1 MTTDIVVPVLG
12 ESVTEATI
20 AKWLKQP
27 GDIVAVD
34 EPIVELE
41 TEKATVELGA
51 PNAGVLAEILA
62 AEGEDV
68 AVGAVI
74 GRIQPGD
81 VPRAAEPR
89 AETEVTRPPE
99 ARAKA
104 TAEPAPGPAPEPAP
118 AAAAPPRAESDLD
131 PRTVQRTGPGNRI
144 STEDLRNF
152 LGEGSDASR
161 SGPAARKLLAEH
173 GLEASAVPASGP
185 GGRITKGDVLARVA
199 SGAAA
204 APAAPAAS
212 PTSSAEPAPRERRE
226 KMTRLRRTIAARLV
240 EAQSTAAILTTFNEI
255 DMSAVMAARARH
267 KDAFEK
273 KHGVRLGFTS
283 FFAKAVVAAL
293 RDVPEV
299 NGEIDGEEIVFKNYY
314 HLGMAVSAPSGLVVP
329 VIRDCDRKSFA
340 EIEATLADLAERA
353 RDGKLS
359 PDEMRGGTFT
369 ISNGGVF
376 GSLLS
381 TPILNRP
388 QSGILGLHKIEDR
401 PIALDGQVVIR
412 PMMYVALSYDH
423 RLVDGREAVTF
434 LVRVKQ
440 AIEDPE
446 RLLLDV

>member
-1 MTTDIVVPVLG
+1 LTTDIVVPVLG

-20 AKWLKQP
+20 AKWLKKT
-27 GDIVAVD
+27 GDVVAVD

-74 GRIQPGD
+74 GRIAPAEGA
-81 VPRAAEPR
+81 RAPEPK
-89 AETEVTRPPE
+89 PE
-99 ARAKA
+99 IAARAKPA
-104 TAEPAPGPAPEPAP
+104 ASEPARPVVPAVAPAPAP
-118 AAAAPPRAESDLD
+118 AAPRVDSDLN
-131 PRTVQRTGPGNRI
+131 PRTARRTAPGNRI
-144 STEDLRNF
+144 SAEDLRSF
-152 LGEGSDASR
+152 LGESAGDASR

-173 GLEASAVPASGP
+173 GLEASAVPATGP
-185 GGRITKGDVLARVA
+185 GGRVTKGDVLARVA
-199 SGAAA
+199 AGAPV
-204 APAAPAAS
+204 PAAPSAS
-212 PTSSAEPAPRERRE
+212 APSSAPREQRV

-255 DMSAVMAARARH
+255 DMSAVIAARARH

-273 KHGVRLGFTS
+273 RHGVRLGFTS

-293 RDVPEV
+293 REVPEV
-299 NGEIDGEEIVFKNYY
+299 NAEIDGDEIVFKSYY
-314 HLGMAVSAPSGLVVP
+314 DLGMAVSAPTGLVVP

-340 EIEATLADLAERA
+340 EIEAALADLAERA

-401 PIALDGQVVIR
+401 PVAHDGQVVIR

>member
-1 MTTDIVVPVLG
+1 M
-12 ESVTEATI
+12 
-20 AKWLKQP
+20 
-27 GDIVAVD
+27 
-34 EPIVELE
+34 
-41 TEKATVELGA
+41 
-51 PNAGVLAEILA
+51 AEQ
-62 AEGEDV
+62 G
-68 AVGAVI
+68 
-74 GRIQPGD
+74 
-81 VPRAAEPR
+81 
-89 AETEVTRPPE
+89 
-99 ARAKA
+99 
-104 TAEPAPGPAPEPAP
+104 
-118 AAAAPPRAESDLD
+118 LD
-131 PRTVQRTGPGNRI
+131 P
-144 STEDLRNF
+144 
-152 LGEGSDASR
+152 GE
-161 SGPAARKLLAEH
+161 
-173 GLEASAVPASGP
+173 VPATGP
-185 GGRITKGDVLARVA
+185 GGRITKGDVLEHAA
-199 SGAAA
+199 AKPGAAA
-204 APAAPAAS
+204 PPAAPAPAPAPEPAS
-212 PTSSAEPAPRERRE
+212 TADAPREQRVR
-226 KMTRLRRTIAARLV
+226 MTRLRRTIAARLV
-240 EAQSTAAILTTFNEI
+240 EAQATAAILTTFNEI
-255 DMSAVMAARARH
+255 DMSAVIAARARH

-293 RDVPEV
+293 REVPEV
-299 NGEIDGEEIVFKNYY
+299 NAEIDGEEIVYKNYY
-314 HLGMAVSAPSGLVVP
+314 DLGMAVSAPTGLVVP

-340 EIEATLADLAERA
+340 EIEAALADLAERA

>member
-1 MTTDIVVPVLG
+1 VTTDIVVPVLG

-20 AKWLKQP
+20 AKWLKQQ
-27 GDIVAVD
+27 GDVVAVD

-62 AEGEDV
+62 AEGQDV

-74 GRIQPGD
+74 GRIQA
-81 VPRAAEPR
+81 VEAAHAPDAKPQV
-89 AETEVTRPPE
+89 AER
-99 ARAKA
+99 
-104 TAEPAPGPAPEPAP
+104 PAPPPAQAAKP
-118 AAAAPPRAESDLD
+118 AAAPPPATPSPAPASAPDLD
-131 PRTVQRTGPGNRI
+131 PRAVRRSAPGNRI
-144 STEDLRNF
+144 SADDLRGF
-152 LGEGSDASR
+152 LGETTADAER

-173 GLEASAVPASGP
+173 GLAASAVPATGP
-185 GGRITKGDVLARVA
+185 GGRVTKGDVLAHLG

-204 APAAPAAS
+204 APAAPEAA
-212 PTSSAEPAPRERRE
+212 PAARERRV

-255 DMSAVMAARARH
+255 DMSAVIAARARH
-267 KDAFEK
+267 KEAFEK

-293 RDVPEV
+293 RDLPEV
-299 NGEIDGEEIVFKNYY
+299 NGEIDGDEIVFKDYY
-314 HLGMAVSAPSGLVVP
+314 DLGMAVSAPTGLVVP
-329 VIRDCDRKSFA
+329 VIRECDRKSFA
-340 EIEATLADLAERA
+340 EIEAALADLAERA

-359 PDEMRGGTFT
+359 PDEMRGATFT

-381 TPILNRP
+381 TPILNPP

-401 PIALDGQVVIR
+401 PIAQNGQVVIR

>member
-27 GDIVAVD
+27 GDTVAVD
-34 EPIVELE
+34 EPVVELE

-51 PNAGVLAEILA
+51 PNAGVLSEILA
-62 AEGEDV
+62 AEGQDV

-74 GRIQPGD
+74 GRITPGESARAPEPKPETA
-81 VPRAAEPR
+81 VGEAPRAAEP
-89 AETEVTRPPE
+89 VS
-99 ARAKA
+99 
-104 TAEPAPGPAPEPAP
+104 AP
-118 AAAAPPRAESDLD
+118 AAAPPPPRSAAEPD
-131 PRTVQRTGPGNRI
+131 PRSARRSAPGDRI
-144 STEDLRNF
+144 SAEDLKSF
-152 LGEGSDASR
+152 LGEADPSR

-173 GLEASAVPASGP
+173 GLDPGAVAASGP
-185 GGRITKGDVLARVA
+185 GGRITKSDVLAAAAQGSRPA
-199 SGAAA
+199 AAAGAAA
-204 APAAPAAS
+204 
-212 PTSSAEPAPRERRE
+212 EPREHRV

-293 RDVPEV
+293 REVPEV
-299 NGEIDGEEIVFKNYY
+299 NAEIEGEEIVFKNHYD
-314 HLGMAVSAPSGLVVP
+314 LGMAVSAPTGLVVP

-340 EIEATLADLAERA
+340 EIEASLGELAARA

-359 PDEMRGGTFT
+359 PDDMRGGTFT

-401 PIALDGQVVIR
+401 PIALEGQAVIR

>member
-1 MTTDIVVPVLG
+1 VTTDIVVPVLG

-20 AKWLKQP
+20 AKWLKKP
-27 GDIVAVD
+27 GDVVAVD
-34 EPIVELE
+34 EPVVELE

-51 PNAGVLAEILA
+51 PSAGVLAEVLA
-62 AEGEDV
+62 DEGADV

-74 GRIQPGD
+74 GRIAPSD
-81 VPRAAEPR
+81 AARA
-89 AETEVTRPPE
+89 PE
-99 ARAKA
+99 AKP
-104 TAEPAPGPAPEPAP
+104 AEQVREPTPEPARAEAP
-118 AAAAPPRAESDLD
+118 KPAPPSAEADLD
-131 PRTVQRTGPGNRI
+131 PRRAKRSAPGNRI
-144 STEDLRNF
+144 SAEDLQSF
-152 LGEGSDASR
+152 LGDTADVSR
-161 SGPAARKLLAEH
+161 SGPAARKLLAER
-173 GLEASAVPASGP
+173 GLDAGEVTATGP
-185 GGRITKGDVLARVA
+185 GGRVTKGDVLAHT
-199 SGAAA
+199 A
-204 APAAPAAS
+204 APAPSPAAAETPAPAAAS
-212 PTSSAEPAPRERRE
+212 APREQRV

-240 EAQSTAAILTTFNEI
+240 EAQATAAILTTFNEI

-293 RDVPEV
+293 REVPEV
-299 NGEIDGEEIVFKNYY
+299 NAEIDGEEIVFKNYY
-314 HLGMAVSAPSGLVVP
+314 DLGMAVSAPTGLVVP

-340 EIEATLADLAERA
+340 EIESALAELAARA

>member
-1 MTTDIVVPVLG
+1 
-12 ESVTEATI
+12 
-20 AKWLKQP
+20 
-27 GDIVAVD
+27 
-34 EPIVELE
+34 
-41 TEKATVELGA
+41 
-51 PNAGVLAEILA
+51 
-62 AEGEDV
+62 
-68 AVGAVI
+68 
-74 GRIQPGD
+74 
-81 VPRAAEPR
+81 
-89 AETEVTRPPE
+89 
-99 ARAKA
+99 
-104 TAEPAPGPAPEPAP
+104 
-118 AAAAPPRAESDLD
+118 
-131 PRTVQRTGPGNRI
+131 
-144 STEDLRNF
+144 
-152 LGEGSDASR
+152 
-161 SGPAARKLLAEH
+161 
-173 GLEASAVPASGP
+173 
-185 GGRITKGDVLARVA
+185 
-199 SGAAA
+199 
-204 APAAPAAS
+204 
-212 PTSSAEPAPRERRE
+212 
-226 KMTRLRRTIAARLV
+226 MTRLRRTIAARLV
-240 EAQSTAAILTTFNEI
+240 EAQHTAAILTTFNEI

-293 RDVPEV
+293 REVPEV
-299 NGEIDGEEIVFKNYY
+299 NAEIDGEEIVFKNHYD
-314 HLGMAVSAPSGLVVP
+314 LGMAVSAPTGLVVP
-329 VIRDCDRKSFA
+329 VIRDCDQKSFA
-340 EIEATLADLAERA
+340 EIESALAELAARA

>member
-1 MTTDIVVPVLG
+1 VTTDIVVPVLG

-27 GDIVAVD
+27 GDAVAVD

-74 GRIQPGD
+74 GRIKPSEG
-81 VPRAAEPR
+81 AA
-89 AETEVTRPPE
+89 
-99 ARAKA
+99 
-104 TAEPAPGPAPEPAP
+104 APEPRRETAVRDAP
-118 AAAAPPRAESDLD
+118 RAPEVAKAAAPPASPPHTAAPAQARPDLD
-131 PRTVQRTGPGNRI
+131 PTTVSRTAPGNRI
-144 STEDLRNF
+144 SAEDLRSF
-152 LGEGSDASR
+152 LGEPADDASR

-173 GLEASAVPASGP
+173 GLEATAVPASGP
-185 GGRITKGDVLARVA
+185 GGRVTKGDVLAHI
-199 SGAAA
+199 AAQP
-204 APAAPAAS
+204 PATTAR
-212 PTSSAEPAPRERRE
+212 SAAPREERV

-240 EAQSTAAILTTFNEI
+240 EAQATAAILTTFNEI
-255 DMSAVMAARARH
+255 DMSAVMAARSRH

-273 KHGVRLGFTS
+273 KHGVRLGFSS

-293 RDVPEV
+293 REVPEV
-299 NGEIDGEEIVFKNYY
+299 NAEIDGDEIVFKNYY
-314 HLGMAVSAPSGLVVP
+314 HLGMAVSAPTGLVVP

-340 EIEATLADLAERA
+340 EIEAALADLAERA

-401 PIALDGQVVIR
+401 PIAQGGEVVVR

-440 AIEDPE
+440 AIESPE

>member
-27 GDIVAVD
+27 GDVVTVD
-34 EPIVELE
+34 EPVVELE

-51 PNAGVLAEILA
+51 PAAGVLAEVLA
-62 AEGEDV
+62 AEGADV

-74 GRIQPGD
+74 GRITPGE
-81 VPRAAEPR
+81 A
-89 AETEVTRPPE
+89 
-99 ARAKA
+99 ARAPEPKA
-104 TAEPAPGPAPEPAP
+104 QAAVIEAPREPAHTPEVSAEPA
-118 AAAAPPRAESDLD
+118 AAQSTAAKLD
-131 PRTVQRTGPGNRI
+131 PRTARRSAPDNRI
-144 STEDLRNF
+144 SADDLRDF
-152 LGEGSDASR
+152 LGEADPSR
-161 SGPAARKLLAEH
+161 SGPAARKLLAER
-173 GLEASAVPASGP
+173 GLDAGDVTATGP
-185 GGRITKGDVLARVA
+185 GGRITKGDVLAH
-199 SGAAA
+199 AA
-204 APAAPAAS
+204 APEPTPSPAPGAPAPTTAS
-212 PTSSAEPAPRERRE
+212 APREERV

-240 EAQSTAAILTTFNEI
+240 EAQATAAILTTFNEI

-293 RDVPEV
+293 REVPEV
-299 NGEIDGEEIVFKNYY
+299 NAEIDGEEIVFKNYY
-314 HLGMAVSAPSGLVVP
+314 DLGMAVSAPTGLVVP
-329 VIRDCDRKSFA
+329 VIRGCDQKSFA
-340 EIEATLADLAERA
+340 EIESALAEVAARA

>member
-1 MTTDIVVPVLG
+1 VTTDIVVPVLG
-12 ESVTEATI
+12 ESVTEATV

-27 GDIVAVD
+27 GDVVSVD
-34 EPIVELE
+34 EPVVELE

-74 GRIQPGD
+74 GRIAPSD
-81 VPRAAEPR
+81 AARAPEKEPAESTRAPEAPRA
-89 AETEVTRPPE
+89 TV
-99 ARAKA
+99 
-104 TAEPAPGPAPEPAP
+104 
-118 AAAAPPRAESDLD
+118 AAPPPPVAHAADELD
-131 PRTVQRTGPGNRI
+131 PRRARRSAPGERI
-144 STEDLRNF
+144 SADDLKSF
-152 LGEGSDASR
+152 LGEGADSSR
-161 SGPAARKLLAEH
+161 SGPAARKLLAER
-173 GLEASAVPASGP
+173 GLEASAVTATGP
-185 GGRITKGDVLARVA
+185 GGRVTKGDVLAHVA
-199 SGAAA
+199 TAT
-204 APAAPAAS
+204 PAAPA
-212 PTSSAEPAPRERRE
+212 SSAPREQRV

-240 EAQSTAAILTTFNEI
+240 EAQATAAILTTFNEI
-255 DMSAVMAARARH
+255 DMSAVTTARARH

-293 RDVPEV
+293 REVPEV
-299 NGEIDGEEIVFKNYY
+299 NAEIDGEEIVFKNYY
-314 HLGMAVSAPSGLVVP
+314 DLGMAVSAPSGLVVP

-340 EIEATLADLAERA
+340 EIESQLSDLAARA
-353 RDGKLS
+353 RDGKLT

-401 PIALDGQVVIR
+401 PIARDGQVVIR

-440 AIEDPE
+440 AIEEPE
-446 RLLLDV
+446 RLLLEI

>member
-1 MTTDIVVPVLG
+1 VTTDIVVPVLG

-20 AKWLKQP
+20 AKWLKRP
-27 GDIVAVD
+27 GDAVAVD
-34 EPIVELE
+34 EPVVELE

-51 PNAGVLAEILA
+51 PAAGVLAEILA
-62 AEGEDV
+62 AEGQDV

-74 GRIQPGD
+74 GKIAPAD

-89 AETEVTRPPE
+89 AESEVRAPE
-99 ARAKA
+99 ARTEVAA
-104 TAEPAPGPAPEPAP
+104 PAPTPAP
-118 AAAAPPRAESDLD
+118 APAPAPAAAPPRAESDPD
-131 PRTVQRTGPGNRI
+131 PRRATRSAPGGRI
-144 STEDLRNF
+144 SVGDLESF
-152 LGEGSDASR
+152 LGEPGADVSR
-161 SGPAARKLLAEH
+161 SGPAARKLLAER
-173 GLEASAVPASGP
+173 GIDPGAVTATGP
-185 GGRITKGDVLARVA
+185 DGRITKGDVLAHVPASAPA
-199 SGAAA
+199 SGG
-204 APAAPAAS
+204 
-212 PTSSAEPAPRERRE
+212 EPREQRV
-226 KMTRLRRTIAARLV
+226 KMSRVRRTIAARLV
-240 EAQSTAAILTTFNEI
+240 EAQATAAILTTFNEI

-273 KHGVRLGFTS
+273 KHGVRLGFSS

-293 RDVPEV
+293 REVPEV
-299 NGEIDGEEIVFKNYY
+299 NAEIDGDEIVFKNYY
-314 HLGMAVSAPSGLVVP
+314 DLGMAVSAPTGLVVP
-329 VIRDCDRKSFA
+329 MIRDCDRKSFA
-340 EIEATLADLAERA
+340 EIEAALGELAARA